1 MPYVMFGPTI
11 VILAILVLVS
21 ALFSGAEAALF
32 SLNQIQIRQIQARGD
47 RASRGVLRLLAAPQR
62 LLNTLLVGNTL
73 VNVALTSVATWI
85 AVERFGEGGVQ
96 VAILLTSAV
105 ILLICEILP
114 KTIAVNFPRPVSRSS
129 ALPLAVLMPLL
140 HPLTLAMT
148 AVAGLLGRAV
158 GLRSLERGSTR
169 RVTATEL
176 RAALEDIDE
185 EAGMSQLESRLVQN
199 ILDFSRT
206 TAEEVMTPRIDIVS
220 APATADRGELR
231 EMIAVS
237 KHARIPLHEGTI
249 DSIVGFL
256 PSREFLLD
264 PGARIANL
272 LRPVL
277 IVPEKAPID
286 RIFHDLRKGRW
297 KMAVVVN
304 EYGETVGIIT
314 LEDLIEE
321 VVGELHDEYEP
332 SVEEIVEVDPG
343 VFEIRGRTSLAD
355 LSGRLEIDLPQEQA
369 VTVNGFLCAL
379 HGGFPRPGAVLR
391 WENLEFEVLEVSR
404 HRIQKA
410 RVRNLDVEGDEA

>member
-1 MPYVMFGPTI
+1 MLTPII
-11 VILAILVLVS
+11 VVLAILVLVS

-32 SLNQIQIRQIQARGD
+32 SLNQIQIRQFQAHRD
-47 RASRGVLRLLAAPQR
+47 RASRGVLRLLATPQK

-73 VNVALTSVATWI
+73 VNVAITSVATWI
-85 AVERFGEGGVQ
+85 AVRQLGERGVQ
-96 VAILLTSAV
+96 IAVLLASLV
-105 ILLICEILP
+105 ILLVCEILP
-114 KTIAVNFPRPVSRSS
+114 KTIAVNFPRTVSRSS
-129 ALPLAVLMPLL
+129 SIPITLLMTLLA
-140 HPLTLAMT
+140 PLTYAMT
-148 AVAGLLGRAV
+148 AVAGFLGRAMRLPV
-158 GLRSLERGSTR
+158 LDRGSTR

-185 EAGMSQLESRLVQN
+185 EAGMSRLESLLVQN

-206 TAEEVMTPRIDIVS
+206 TAEEVMTPRIDIVA
-220 APATADRGELR
+220 APLTADKEQLR
-231 EMIAVS
+231 RLIADS

-249 DSIVGFL
+249 DAIVGFL

-264 PGARIANL
+264 PSARIANL

-297 KMAVVVN
+297 RMAVVVN

-332 SVEEIVEVDPG
+332 SVEEILEVSPG
-343 VFEIRGRTSLAD
+343 VFEVRGRTSLAD
-355 LSGRLEIDLPQEQA
+355 LGGRVEVDLPQEQA

-391 WENLEFEVLEVSR
+391 WGSLEFEVLEVAR

-410 RVRNLDVEGDEA
+410 RVRNMEMEGEDA